1 VPHLAVYFLQAM
13 KRPRRAGKSKA
24 RGAGWAAEAFQ
35 ESDDGDELNQ
45 QPRQRPRDLH
55 PHAIVNATP
64 TGAHSSIVNA
74 FTHPPVTKAAQEA
87 FYFMDTLP
95 SQETHAADHNDS
107 FDVDIDTIFQEY
119 GFMDPELSAAW
130 DEDHGLKAK
139 RTRTASVRKSITFC
153 LIFL

>member
-1 VPHLAVYFLQAM
+1 M
-13 KRPRRAGKSKA
+13 KRLHRACKSKA

-35 ESDDGDELNQ
+35 ESDGDDELSQ

-55 PHAIVNATP
+55 PHAIVNASP

-74 FTHPPVTKAAQEA
+74 FTHSLATKAAREA
-87 FYFMDTLP
+87 FHFVDAPP
-95 SQETHAADHNDS
+95 SQEAHATENEDDFN
-107 FDVDIDTIFQEY
+107 VDLNAIFQEY

-139 RTRTASVRKSITFC
+139 RTRTASVRKSITFY
-153 LIFL
+153 LIFW